1 MIDTDCLLRHGSL
14 RKQSLA
20 SARLPTSGL
29 QTEGVDPGRRD
40 FLAKGL
46 ALSAGL
52 LGASCVTDPP
62 AKPPGAEATARA
74 FAHVPDTEESV
85 RDGNLRAKRAATVRE
100 DRFDLEV
107 EGRLVPGVLWQPVES
122 GADTPLVLAGHGG
135 GFGTAGHK
143 RVEQIVRLAACL
155 ADYGIATAAIDQ
167 PGCGDRPGAE
177 REQARRRTMTI
188 EEAVEQLWTRELV
201 NEMARDWQAS
211 LDHLLSSWG
220 LGSAGIGYWGLSG
233 GTTFGL
239 PLVALEPRIEAA
251 VLGLNSAVPLML
263 AYAPRITCPVL
274 YTMNLDDHF
283 MSRDACLALFD
294 ALATKDKYVLAYP
307 GNHGE
312 NLGPATAEWARFF
325 DEKLGAPVVGQN
337 SADRDL
343 K

>member
-1 MIDTDCLLRHGSL
+1 M
-14 RKQSLA
+14 
-20 SARLPTSGL
+20 
-29 QTEGVDPGRRD
+29 
-40 FLAKGL
+40 
-46 ALSAGL
+46 
-52 LGASCVTDPP
+52 
-62 AKPPGAEATARA
+62 ARA

-107 EGRLVPGVLWQPVES
+107 EGRLVPGILWQPAES

-188 EEAVEQLWTRELV
+188 EEAIEQLWTRELV
-201 NEMARDWQAS
+201 EEMARDWRAS

-337 SADRDL
+337 SADRNL